1 MLLGRTQV
9 ESHPKRRGAPCA
21 LRGFRSIRDDQS
33 VDAIREQSEP
43 RNFLDMKGKG
53 GEVGGRGREV
63 SSLVRIRL
71 RSIKRFFSPR
81 PFSKGR
87 IAKATIEPEEGLWRE
102 GGRGRKRAVK
112 EWKEIRAIEIQ
123 PSSRFPGTC
132 TSGNSPTAK
141 WICDKVTLER
151 TRNSDKETS
160 FPSVPLSLSLSSSL
174 GRTSV
179 ERFQRERKTE
189 GGGRTTE
196 VGGGRRERR
205 RGWKSRGL
213 GRRKETRADNVRV
226 MVAPG
231 YFYILGRPVES

>member
-1 MLLGRTQV
+1 
-9 ESHPKRRGAPCA
+9 
-21 LRGFRSIRDDQS
+21 
-33 VDAIREQSEP
+33 
-43 RNFLDMKGKG
+43 MKGKG
-53 GEVGGRGREV
+53 GGVGGRGREV

-87 IAKATIEPEEGLWRE
+87 IAKATIEPEEELWRE
-102 GGRGRKRAVK
+102 EGRGRKRAVK

-160 FPSVPLSLSLSSSL
+160 FPSVPLSLFLSRSHL
-174 GRTSV
+174 GRAIPT
-179 ERFQRERKTE
+179 REEDRGRGKDDGGGWRTE
-189 GGGRTTE
+189 GKKARLEKQRLGKK
-196 VGGGRRERR
+196 ERD
-205 RGWKSRGL
+205 SRGQCPSN
-213 GRRKETRADNVRV
+213 GRPRLLLYPGETR
-226 MVAPG
+226 
-231 YFYILGRPVES
+231 

>member
-1 MLLGRTQV
+1 MDRNWNRTLLHRDRRAPDLRSRFNQMLLGRTQV

-53 GEVGGRGREV
+53 GGVGGRGREV

-102 GGRGRKRAVK
+102 GEKK
-112 EWKEIRAIEIQ
+112 
-123 PSSRFPGTC
+123 SREGVE
-132 TSGNSPTAK
+132 GNSR
-141 WICDKVTLER
+141 D
-151 TRNSDKETS
+151 
-160 FPSVPLSLSLSSSL
+160 
-174 GRTSV
+174 
-179 ERFQRERKTE
+179 
-189 GGGRTTE
+189 
-196 VGGGRRERR
+196 
-205 RGWKSRGL
+205 
-213 GRRKETRADNVRV
+213 
-226 MVAPG
+226 
-231 YFYILGRPVES
+231 